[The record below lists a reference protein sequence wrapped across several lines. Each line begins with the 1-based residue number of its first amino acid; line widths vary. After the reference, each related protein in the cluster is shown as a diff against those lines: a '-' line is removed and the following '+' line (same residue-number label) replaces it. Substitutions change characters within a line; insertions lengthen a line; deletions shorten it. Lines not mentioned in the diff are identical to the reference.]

1 MATDLTTTACPR
13 CGSDV
18 PNGARFCPTCGLSLV
33 EQPRQERRVVT
44 VLFGDLTGF
53 TEMSERLDAEEVKS
67 IVDRAFEGLA
77 EVVTLY
83 GGYVD
88 KIVGDEIMAVF
99 GAPQAHEDDP
109 ERAVRCALEMQ
120 RQLQTYSHQI
130 ERDRSVRLGM
140 RVGVNTGEVI
150 AGLVGGADAYSII
163 GDAVNAAKRIESAT
177 GSGQILVGERTYL
190 ATATA
195 IDYRQHEPIFAK
207 GKAEPLAVWE
217 AVAERA
223 LPGEHMHRLEAPL
236 IGRDEER
243 AMLEAIAGV
252 VRRDR
257 RSAVATIL
265 GSAGMGKS
273 RLADDYAWRLTTQ
286 GATVFA
292 GRSLPYGTASPS
304 FAVEEMVRAALDV
317 DPSQQHDAS
326 LARATERIASL
337 GLIAESE
344 RLLAMAG
351 LKGAVPARESIG
363 PAASGATPG
372 GRGGDSLNAAAE
384 LFEAIAGE
392 QDLVVL
398 IFHELHWAD
407 DPLLDFVGDLL
418 DRAREVPL
426 LVMCLARTELLDR
439 RIPWMSRTGSLVHN
453 LEPLPRTH
461 AAELLDVLAGQR
473 AIHPAVRESI
483 LERAGGNPFFIEEL
497 VRLLFEEGGLPS
509 ANLVDAAS
517 AVPGTVQAVVSARLD
532 ALPPDAKRIAQTASV
547 IGEEFWVNALDRLE
561 PELSADAIGSAVEAL
576 AARELVEPV
585 DRPSLP
591 NERAFRFRQ
600 ALVREV
606 AYSSVPK
613 QIRARQHAVLG
624 LWLETIA
631 SGSDLERELADLIAH
646 HYERATKLA
655 AEVGLELPEAKEK
668 AREYLERAGQQAI
681 GMDAAASAADFFE
694 RALEYAR
701 DETDRLQ
708 LQLSLGEALV
718 GCWRPVEAELH
729 LTQGLDVAR
738 RVGDR
743 RAEAKALRLLG
754 DLMRIR
760 GDIEQGRKHLADA
773 LEIAREL
780 GDALEEAEGLRSH
793 GLSDLFQG
801 RLSSAVIWF
810 RRSMQRFEELDDRR
824 GVGWN
829 LVNLAWAD
837 LLLGQLEEA
846 NGFLTQG
853 IEIFSE
859 LGDAEGA
866 GWCLGLR
873 AWVLLFQ
880 GKLAEAEALQQQIDG
895 MIVQSMRP
903 TPRGMGSFGWAIGR
917 VCLSF
922 IALDR
927 ARLSQTIELASQG
940 LAVFEESDA
949 VWGLAMSRF
958 PMGVAQLLRLEI
970 DKARE
975 TLREGVIQADR
986 SSDPMVKA
994 LLVHGTAMV
1003 EYYDG
1008 FYSGDDGKLDEA
1020 LRLNDQSMALT
1031 EGTGVSWI
1039 SEVPGRTLKAGIL
1052 RDRGRLEDA
1061 LAALDDLVSTE
1072 AGLYEESRA
1081 AAVRAQI
1088 LCDLGRFDDAMEV
1101 ARRGMEDA
1109 GEDVCGSAMCHRAR
1123 ARAFHL
1129 KGDHAEAE
1137 RLLHAELREVLAVSD
1152 WDEERV
1158 HAYALLSQVLD
1169 AQGRHDEAGVAMDEG
1184 RALLRRFPP
1193 GAPLGK
1199 LEGMLA
1205 V

>member
-1 MATDLTTTACPR
+1 MATELTTTACPR
-13 CGSDV
+13 CGAEV
-18 PNGARFCPTCGLSLV
+18 PTTARFCPNCGLSLI
-33 EQPRQERRVVT
+33 ESPRQERRVVT

-120 RQLQTYSHQI
+120 RQLATYSHQV
-130 ERDRSVRLGM
+130 ERDRGVRLGM

-150 AGLVGGADAYSII
+150 AGIVGGADSYSII
-163 GDAVNAAKRIESAT
+163 GDAVNAGKRIESSAGT
-177 GSGQILVGERTYL
+177 GQILVGERTYL

-195 IDYRQHEPIFAK
+195 IDYRPHEPIVAK

-243 AMLEAIAGV
+243 AMLDALAGI

-273 RLADDYAWRLTTQ
+273 RLADDFAWRLTTQ

-292 GRSLPYGTASPS
+292 GRCLPYGTASPS
-304 FAVEEMVRAALDV
+304 FAVEGMVRAALDI
-317 DPSQQHDAS
+317 DPGEQQETAMS
-326 LARATERIASL
+326 RAVERIASL
-337 GLIAESE
+337 GLVAESE
-344 RLLAMAG
+344 RLLGLAG
-351 LKGAVPARESIG
+351 LKDTVTTRESVG
-363 PAASGATPG
+363 PAASGAAPG
-372 GRGGDSLNAAAE
+372 GRGGDSLNAAAS

-392 QDLVVL
+392 QDLVALV
-398 IFHELHWAD
+398 FHELHWAD
-407 DPLLDFVGDLL
+407 DPLLEFVGDLFE
-418 DRAREVPL
+418 RAREVPML
-426 LVMCLARTELLDR
+426 LMCLARPELLDR
-439 RIPWMSRTGSLVHN
+439 RIPWTGRTGSLVHN
-453 LEPLPRTH
+453 LEALPRTH
-461 AAELLDVLAGQR
+461 AAELLDALAGQR
-473 AIHPAVRESI
+473 TIHPAVRESI

-497 VRLLFEEGGLPS
+497 VRLLFDEGGLP
-509 ANLVDAAS
+509 AGGAVDAAS

-532 ALPPDAKRIAQTASV
+532 ALPGDAKRIAQTASV
-547 IGEEFWVNALDRLE
+547 IGEEFWVNALGRLE
-561 PELSADAIGSAVEAL
+561 PDLTLDAILGALEAL
-576 AARELVEPV
+576 VARELVEPV
-585 DRPSLP
+585 DRASLP

-613 QIRARQHAVLG
+613 QIRARQHAL
-624 LWLETIA
+624 LASWLEGIA
-631 SGSDLERELADLIAH
+631 VGSELERELADLIAH
-646 HYERATKLA
+646 HFERATKVA
-655 AEVGLELPEAKEK
+655 AEVGLDLPEAKAK
-668 AREYLERAGQQAI
+668 AREYLERAGERAI
-681 GMDAAASAADFFE
+681 GMDAAAAAADFFE

-701 DETDRLQ
+701 DEPDRLH
-708 LQLSLGEALV
+708 LQLHLGEALV

-729 LTQGLDVAR
+729 LTQALDVAR
-738 RVGDR
+738 RLGDR
-743 RAEAKALRLLG
+743 KAEAKALRLLG
-754 DLMRIR
+754 DLMRMR
-760 GDIEQGRKHLADA
+760 GDTEQGRKHLADA
-773 LEIAREL
+773 LEIAREV
-780 GDALEEAEGLRSH
+780 GDPLEEAEGLRSH

-810 RRSMQRFEELDDRR
+810 RRSMQRFEELGDRR

-846 NGFLTQG
+846 NGFLSQG

-859 LGDAEGA
+859 LGDAEGV

-880 GKLAEAEALQQQIDG
+880 GKLAEAEALQHQIDG
-895 MIVQSMRP
+895 MIMQSMRP

-927 ARLSQTIELASQG
+927 ARLGQSIELARQG

-949 VWGLAMSRF
+949 VWGLAMGRF
-958 PMGVAQLLRLEI
+958 PMGVAQLLRLQIAE
-970 DKARE
+970 ARE
-975 TLREGVIQADR
+975 TLSEGVRQAER
-986 SSDPMVKA
+986 ASDPMVKA
-994 LLVHGTAMV
+994 LLVHGSAMV
-1003 EYYDG
+1003 EFFDG
-1008 FYSGDDGKLDEA
+1008 LYSGDTAKLDEA

-1039 SEVPGRTLKAGIL
+1039 SDVPGRTLKAEIL
-1052 RDRGRLEDA
+1052 RERGRFDEA
-1061 LAALDDLVSTE
+1061 LATLDEVVSTE

-1081 AAVRAQI
+1081 SAVRAET
-1088 LCDLGRFDDAMEV
+1088 LNDMGRAAE
-1101 ARRGMEDA
+1101 AIEAAGRGMDDA
-1109 GEDVCGSAMCHRAR
+1109 GEDVCGSAMCHRAK
-1123 ARAFHL
+1123 ARGHHVL
-1129 KGDHAEAE
+1129 GDHAEAE
-1137 RLLHAELREVLAVSD
+1137 RLLREEFDVVLEASD

-1158 HAYALLSQVLD
+1158 HALALLAEVLD
-1169 AQGRHDEAGVAMDEG
+1169 AQGRHDEAGVALDEG
-1184 RALLRRFPP
+1184 RALLRRFPA
-1193 GAPLGK
+1193 GAPIQR
-1199 LEGMLA
+1199 LESLLTA
-1205 V
+1205 